1 MINRDLLRA
10 RMIEKRITTDAM
22 AKILGIDRGTFYRK
36 VRNDSFTIKQADTIK
51 QTLSLSLKDANAIF
65 FGTQGA

>member
-10 RMIEKRITTDAM
+10 KMLEKHISAEDM
-22 AKILGIDRGTFYRK
+22 AKVLGIDRATFYRK
-36 VRNDSFTIKQADTIK
+36 VRNDSFTIRQADTIK

-65 FGTQGA
+65 FASQGA

>member
-10 RMIEKRITTDAM
+10 RMIEKRITADAL
-22 AKILGIDRGTFYRK
+22 AKILDIDRGTFYRK
-36 VRNDSFTIKQADTIK
+36 VRNDSFTIKQVDTIK